1 MSIVVKRESQS
12 DEASW
17 QASQPQR
24 SQIETINPGVKLAG
38 TSNEEGGLDLDLVVK
53 AIQRRWW
60 ILAIACVATSGAMA
74 FVGRSK
80 PPAYEGSFNI
90 LIEPTTSE
98 SQVVSAINNGD
109 RTTSAERDLGSAQTA
124 KTTLDYPTQIQILLS
139 DKILN
144 PVVKQLKTTNPQIS
158 YESLRQSLTIDRLK
172 AQSETKILQV
182 NYRSTSEA
190 ETKQVLKL
198 VSDTYIQYSLRERQT
213 NVRRAIQFVD
223 TQLPTVKT
231 QVRDLELALQKF
243 REKHQLIDPST
254 LGTQLG
260 TQTSST
266 RQEQSTTQVELAKA
280 KQLYKSLQQQIQLQP
295 KGAEAASVL
304 SEAPGYQQ
312 LVKQLREID
321 IELKIQS
328 AELTEEH
335 PKIIALR
342 AKRDNLLP
350 LLQQTAKSTLG
361 SSLSGSIPNAQS
373 LPYQN
378 ALRQDLSKQL
388 IAAETQVKVLEAKL
402 NSLNAASQ
410 TLSSET
416 GQLPV
421 ISRQYETLQRQ
432 LKIST
437 ERLSKFLQKRE
448 ELTIDAARQEVPWEL
463 IASPSVRS
471 ITSSG
476 IGKDLALG
484 GVLGLLIGAGISLV
498 VDKMNNVIY
507 SLKNLREE
515 LDLPVLGM
523 IPNRE
528 DEQKVSDIK
537 VDRAKKTISA
547 IHKKESVSVN
557 NRYRFSPFI
566 ESFRALNSQ
575 IRLLSPDTPI
585 RSIVVS
591 SSLPDEGKTTVA
603 IQLAQAAAAMG
614 QRVLLVNADLRK
626 PSLQNLVD
634 RNNRTD
640 LIHGLTDIIAGNSKL
655 MDTVQLLPGEENLYI
670 LLSGSISLDPTN
682 ILSSK
687 RMKDLMKTC
696 ERNFD
701 LVIYDTVPLNFAD
714 SLLLIPHTDGLLMV
728 SRLGR
733 VHRDVL
739 RQSIETLAVSKVNV
753 LGLVVNMVADPQ
765 YAASAYYSPSVVP
778 V

>member
-1 MSIVVKRESQS
+1 MSIVVKQESQP

-17 QASQPQR
+17 QESQLQR
-24 SQIETINPGVKLAG
+24 SQIETLNPGVKLAG
-38 TSNEEGGLDLDLVVK
+38 SSHEEGGLDLDLVIK

-60 ILAIACVATSGAMA
+60 ILAIACVATSGAMM
-74 FVGRSK
+74 VLGKTK

-90 LIEPTTSE
+90 LIEPVTAE
-98 SQVVSAINNGD
+98 AQVASAINNGD
-109 RTTSAERDLGSAQTA
+109 RTSSAERDLGSAQTS

-144 PVVKQLKTTNPQIS
+144 PVVKQLKTTNPKIS
-158 YESLRQSLTIDRLK
+158 YESLRASLTIDRLK
-172 AQSETKILQV
+172 DQSETKILKV
-182 NYRSTSEA
+182 NYHSTSEA

-198 VSDTYIQYSLRERQT
+198 VADTYIKYSLRERQT

-223 TQLPTVKT
+223 TQLPTVRN

-280 KQLYKSLQQQIQLQP
+280 KQLYKSLEQQIQLQP

-312 LVKQLREID
+312 LVKQLRELD
-321 IELKIQS
+321 AELQIQS

-335 PKIIALR
+335 PKIISLR
-342 AKRDNLLP
+342 AKRANLLP
-350 LLQQTAKSTLG
+350 LIKQTANSALG
-361 SSLSGSIPNAQS
+361 SQLSGSIPNVQS

-388 IAAETQVKVLEAKL
+388 IAAATQVKVLEAKL
-402 NSLNAASQ
+402 TSLNLASQ

-416 GQLPV
+416 GQLPI

-437 ERLSKFLQKRE
+437 EQLSKFLQKRE

-463 IASPSVRS
+463 IAVPSVRS
-471 ITSSG
+471 IASSG
-476 IGKDLALG
+476 IAKDLALG
-484 GVLGLLIGAGISLV
+484 GALGLLIGAGIALAA
-498 VDKMNNVIY
+498 DKMNNVIY

-515 LDLPVLGM
+515 LDLPILGM

-528 DEQKVSDIK
+528 DELKSKDSKIIE
-537 VDRAKKTISA
+537 AKRTISA

-575 IRLLSPDTPI
+575 IRLLSPDAPI

-591 SSLPDEGKTTVA
+591 SSLPEEGKTTVA

-634 RNNRTD
+634 RHNRTD

-655 MDTVQLLPGEENLYI
+655 MDTIQLLPGEENLYI

-753 LGLVVNMVADPQ
+753 LGLVVNMAADPQ
-765 YAASAYYSPSVVP
+765 YAASAYYSPTVVP

>member
-1 MSIVVKRESQS
+1 MSILIERESPS
-12 DEASW
+12 DEASR
-17 QASQPQR
+17 QESQLQR
-24 SQIETINPGVKLAG
+24 SQRETLNPGVKLSG
-38 TSNEEGGLDLDLVVK
+38 SSNEEGGLDLDLVIK

-60 ILAIACVATSGAMA
+60 ILAIAIVVTSGASVA
-74 FVGRSK
+74 LSRTK

-90 LIEPTTSE
+90 LIEPATAE
-98 SQVVSAINNGD
+98 GQVASAINNGD
-109 RTTSAERDLGSAQTA
+109 RTSSVESDLGSAQSS

-139 DKILN
+139 DKILS
-144 PVVKQLKTTNPQIS
+144 PVVKQLKTTNPKIS
-158 YESLRQSLTIDRLK
+158 YESLRASLTIDRLK
-172 AQSETKILQV
+172 DQSETKILKV
-182 NYRSTSEA
+182 NYHSTSEG

-213 NVRRAIQFVD
+213 NVRRAIKFVD
-223 TQLPTVKT
+223 TQLPTVRT
-231 QVRDLELALQKF
+231 QVRDLELALQTF

-260 TQTSST
+260 SQTSTT

-312 LVKQLREID
+312 LVEQLRKLD
-321 IELKIQS
+321 AELQIQS
-328 AELTEEH
+328 AELTEEN
-335 PKIIALR
+335 PKIISLR
-342 AKRDNLLP
+342 AKRANLLP
-350 LLQQTAKSTLG
+350 LLKQTANSALG
-361 SSLSGSIPNAQS
+361 SSLSGSVPNAQL

-388 IAAETQVKVLEAKL
+388 IAAATQVTVLEAKL
-402 NSLNAASQ
+402 TSLNAASQ

-432 LKIST
+432 LKIAT

-471 ITSSG
+471 IASSG
-476 IGKDLALG
+476 IAKDVALG
-484 GVLGLLIGAGISLV
+484 GVLGLLVGAGIALV

-515 LDLPVLGM
+515 LDLPILGM

-528 DEQKVSDIK
+528 DEIK
-537 VDRAKKTISA
+537 SKDKIIQAKRTISA
-547 IHKKESVSVN
+547 IHKKDSINAN

-585 RSIVVS
+585 RSLVVS

-614 QRVLLVNADLRK
+614 QRVLLINADLRK

-634 RNNRTD
+634 RHNRTD

-733 VHRDVL
+733 VHREVL

-753 LGLVVNMVADPQ
+753 LGLVVNMAADPQ
-765 YAASAYYSPSVVP
+765 YAASAYYSPTVVA